1 MKKQDL
7 LREIKED
14 KFLKRT
20 DNFYE
25 AIYIIGD
32 YMVSGNLD
40 YGLRTVDHGDLLHGD
55 CTWEE
60 LLHYGTILVPEHRKA
75 IGRKHEKL
83 CRMYGY
89 EMLPVHSKN
98 HIMGWW

>member
-1 MKKQDL
+1 MKKKDL

-14 KFLKRT
+14 EFLKRT

-25 AIYIIGD
+25 AVYIIDD
-32 YMVSGNLD
+32 YMVSGNFD
-40 YGLRTVDHGDLLHGD
+40 CWFRTVDHRDLLHGD
-55 CTWEE
+55 CIWEE
-60 LLHYGTILVPEHRKA
+60 LLHYGTILVPECRTA
-75 IGRKHEKL
+75 IGTKHRSI

-89 EMLPVHSKN
+89 KMLPVHHRN